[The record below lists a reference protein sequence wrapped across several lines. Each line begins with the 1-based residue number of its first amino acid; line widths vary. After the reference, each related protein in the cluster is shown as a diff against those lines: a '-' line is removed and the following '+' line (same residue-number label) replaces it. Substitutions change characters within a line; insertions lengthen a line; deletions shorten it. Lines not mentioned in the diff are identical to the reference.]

1 MLAKKVRCHVICVC
15 FIVDIEINENI
26 HKVDLN
32 WGSKNVAVVKKL
44 KEGLNL
50 RPVVICGLSLLLVV
64 ALFLGFS
71 SNTSKFQFILKT
83 VDEEPLCF
91 TLIISFELD
100 HTVLCICLN
109 CCWFTIC

>member
-32 WGSKNVAVVKKL
+32 WGSKNVAVVKEL

-50 RPVVICGLSLLLVV
+50 RPVVICG
-64 ALFLGFS
+64 
-71 SNTSKFQFILKT
+71 
-83 VDEEPLCF
+83 
-91 TLIISFELD
+91 
-100 HTVLCICLN
+100 
-109 CCWFTIC
+109 